1 MIRKSLA
8 LFLLSVAAAIAAYSQ
23 QTSDPSSRGNAP
35 KAFAWSFDG
44 DGGYLGIETQEVT
57 RENFSKFGLRDVRGV
72 AVEKVADKSPAQ
84 AAGVQA
90 GDVIVKFNGEDVT
103 SARKLTRLVGEVDP
117 EHQATL
123 TVLRGGR
130 EQNITVTI
138 GKRPMPEFNNGNFQI
153 NMPDMGNMK
162 LPDLKSLPQMQ
173 NLPDFQNMP
182 DLQNM
187 PNGQFRSFSLPDGQG
202 WAWSSVPGGRQIGIG
217 ITPLTKQ
224 LAEHF
229 RVDSGVM
236 VTEVRENTPAAKAG
250 LRAGDI
256 ILKAGGRTVMN
267 QADLMRALDE
277 KKDGDIQLTIDRNG
291 SRQTISVT
299 PEPAKGGNSLFQ
311 TTDDSD

>member
-1 MIRKSLA
+1 MGWS
-8 LFLLSVAAAIAAYSQ
+8 AAQ
-23 QTSDPSSRGNAP
+23 
-35 KAFAWSFDG
+35 
-44 DGGYLGIETQEVT
+44 
-57 RENFSKFGLRDVRGV
+57 
-72 AVEKVADKSPAQ
+72 
-84 AAGVQA
+84 
-90 GDVIVKFNGEDVT
+90 
-103 SARKLTRLVGEVDP
+103 
-117 EHQATL
+117 
-123 TVLRGGR
+123 
-130 EQNITVTI
+130 
-138 GKRPMPEFNNGNFQI
+138 
-153 NMPDMGNMK
+153 
-162 LPDLKSLPQMQ
+162 
-173 NLPDFQNMP
+173 
-182 DLQNM
+182 
-187 PNGQFRSFSLPDGQG
+187 
-202 WAWSSVPGGRQIGIG
+202 GGRQIGAG
-217 ITPLTKQ
+217 VTPLTKQ

>member
-1 MIRKSLA
+1 
-8 LFLLSVAAAIAAYSQ
+8 
-23 QTSDPSSRGNAP
+23 
-35 KAFAWSFDG
+35 
-44 DGGYLGIETQEVT
+44 
-57 RENFSKFGLRDVRGV
+57 
-72 AVEKVADKSPAQ
+72 
-84 AAGVQA
+84 
-90 GDVIVKFNGEDVT
+90 
-103 SARKLTRLVGEVDP
+103 LVGEVDP